1 MTERVDVA
9 VTEQIG
15 EAFALLFGESGCLG
29 IGGGVLEVDGIVSDV
44 EVSAPDDGFLFL
56 KSLEIL
62 SKLGLPLDSMLEAD
76 KASSR
81 VRNV

>member
-56 KSLEIL
+56 
-62 SKLGLPLDSMLEAD
+62 
-76 KASSR
+76 
-81 VRNV
+81 